1 MARKQVAWFRTSAS
15 ISVSLAKMDSPFRQ
29 SIDFDA
35 ATSNFTVDDA
45 RRSNRIRRYVKSN
58 FATAFSTLAGGRR
71 ATEIVAPRVAASILG
86 SDRLPDESQC
96 R

>member
-1 MARKQVAWFRTSAS
+1 M
-15 ISVSLAKMDSPFRQ
+15 SVSSAKRIPVPSVCRYRRRYTQF
-29 SIDFDA
+29 A
-35 ATSNFTVDDA
+35 VDDA

-71 ATEIVAPRVAASILG
+71 ATEFVALRVAASILR
-86 SDRLPDESQC
+86 SDRLPDESQY